1 MEKQK
6 PKDIY
11 IVVGNV
17 HPDTGE
23 LKREDEDGVTGRGNS
38 IKKGVLDKDGYKRI
52 L

>member
-11 IVVGNV
+11 IVIGNIDA
-17 HPDTGE
+17 DTGE
-23 LKREDEDGVTGRGNS
+23 LKREDAAGVTKE
-38 IKKGVLDKDGYKRI
+38 ILEEEGVSDRNGYERI

>member
-17 HPDTGE
+17 DPDTGD
-23 LKREDEDGVTGRGNS
+23 LKREDEDGVTERGAS
-38 IKKGVLDKDGYKRI
+38 IKKGVWDKDGYERI